1 MGFAYQYL
9 PDSVKAFPDQEGL
22 MRLMQTVGF
31 SNVRYY
37 NLFGGVAAVHLGDKQ
52 VD

>member
-1 MGFAYQYL
+1 L
-9 PDSVKAFPDQEGL
+9 FPDQNSLAGL
-22 MRLMQTVGF
+22 MQSVGF